1 MLRSLPSLSRW
12 LIVTGMFIGLGGA
25 FAFVYLSGLQA
36 TPFHPDESS
45 QLFMSRDFD
54 MLFLR
59 REPAALAWQPDEPLT
74 PDVRLRLLDAPI
86 TRYLAG
92 LGWWARGFTA
102 ADLNVDWVWGAT
114 WEENQAAIPPA
125 DVLWAARA
133 PTALL
138 GALTA
143 VLALWWGIRLGGWP
157 TGLTAALLVGLDPLM
172 LLHTRR
178 AMAESALTFFS
189 ALAAVGSLAL
199 VDVCD
204 RLDGFRWRAPLG
216 GALVGALVGLAL
228 CSKQTE
234 IVMLPVA
241 LLASGGALRQ
251 RLWPLRQRLIVLVLL
266 SLGIGVGSGLTFW
279 LLNPVLSQH
288 PVSALREMLTLR
300 SELVESQIQVNG
312 ERDPEVVLGTAPAR
326 LRAMVQQL
334 YWQPP
339 AVWDAP
345 VYLEHLQPEAE
356 AYFAEPLHLWLRRPP
371 WPWLLMG
378 LTALGLGV
386 CVYHAAR
393 DRLSSPPRAE
403 QVLLLWF
410 GMTLVFLALVIPLNW
425 QRYFLPL
432 LVPSRLLAALGA
444 GVGLRWIVGMVV
456 GTSRVQP
463 APTRGADGMIG
474 GRGNR
479 SPYAGGTLLDVA
491 SITRSYK

>member
-1 MLRSLPSLSRW
+1 M
-12 LIVTGMFIGLGGA
+12 
-25 FAFVYLSGLQA
+25 
-36 TPFHPDESS
+36 
-45 QLFMSRDFD
+45 
-54 MLFLR
+54 
-59 REPAALAWQPDEPLT
+59 
-74 PDVRLRLLDAPI
+74 
-86 TRYLAG
+86 
-92 LGWWARGFTA
+92 
-102 ADLNVDWVWGAT
+102 
-114 WEENQAAIPPA
+114 
-125 DVLWAARA
+125 
-133 PTALL
+133 
-138 GALTA
+138 
-143 VLALWWGIRLGGWP
+143 
-157 TGLTAALLVGLDPLM
+157 
-172 LLHTRR
+172 
-178 AMAESALTFFS
+178 
-189 ALAAVGSLAL
+189 
-199 VDVCD
+199 
-204 RLDGFRWRAPLG
+204 
-216 GALVGALVGLAL
+216 
-228 CSKQTE
+228 
-234 IVMLPVA
+234 
-241 LLASGGALRQ
+241 
-251 RLWPLRQRLIVLVLL
+251 
-266 SLGIGVGSGLTFW
+266 
-279 LLNPVLSQH
+279 
-288 PVSALREMLTLR
+288 
-300 SELVESQIQVNG
+300 NG

-386 CVYHAAR
+386 CVYRAAR

-479 SPYAGGTLLDVA
+479 SPYAGRTLLDVA